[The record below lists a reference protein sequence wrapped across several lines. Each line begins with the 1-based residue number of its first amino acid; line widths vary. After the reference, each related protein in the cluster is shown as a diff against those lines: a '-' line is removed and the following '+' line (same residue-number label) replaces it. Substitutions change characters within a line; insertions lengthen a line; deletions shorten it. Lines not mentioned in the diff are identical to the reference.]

1 MSKWSRSLQS
11 NFSSQLESYDIE
23 VRGGDLLP
31 FSCKSELFLFHFICG
46 VEKKALCISSYIP
59 SCRSHVSSPVFGT
72 VAGSGASAWFGPT
85 SESGSDR
92 AARALVSVDGSDLG
106 LLSRQLWRQV

>member
-1 MSKWSRSLQS
+1 M
-11 NFSSQLESYDIE
+11 
-23 VRGGDLLP
+23 
-31 FSCKSELFLFHFICG
+31 
-46 VEKKALCISSYIP
+46 
-59 SCRSHVSSPVFGT
+59 SSPVFGT